1 MLTKLFLIEWNCKWR
16 KAVKNHEE
24 LTKKGTK
31 FAYGRVYNEFW
42 MEVRMKGWMSNRIIK
57 EHTEWNLIK
66 IVKKKGVNENLL
78 RLFQIIT
85 KINLEINSM
94 NKL

>member
-1 MLTKLFLIEWNCKWR
+1 MKKSCEKSWR
-16 KAVKNHEE
+16 ANK
-24 LTKKGTK
+24 KKGTK

-66 IVKKKGVNENLL
+66 IVKKKGSKWKFIE
-78 RLFQIIT
+78 IIS
-85 KINLEINSM
+85 NNNQ
-94 NKL
+94 NKFRNK

>member
-1 MLTKLFLIEWNCKWR
+1 
-16 KAVKNHEE
+16 
-24 LTKKGTK
+24 
-31 FAYGRVYNEFW
+31 